1 MNSVIISNI
10 PDDENVVLTCTIL
23 VVVVVVVDILD
34 TTAAAAATTDEDEIL
49 IILCCYPSLARTN
62 VISINVFSTVF
73 IITTIPGYRPI
84 IIIRR

>member
-10 PDDENVVLTCTIL
+10 PDKSVVITCTIL
-23 VVVVVVVDILD
+23 VVVVVVLD
-34 TTAAAAATTDEDEIL
+34 TTAAAAAAATDDDEII
-49 IILCCYPSLARTN
+49 IILCYPSLARN
-62 VISINVFSTVF
+62 NAILINVFSTVF